1 MFATPSFTNRI
12 MSENNFKEIPLLM
25 NLGWHFEFFE
35 ILQHCGCQRP
45 SKENTGQKLYS
56 PYPEGNQLHLAQF
69 AMSCLS
75 NVHFPPTTR
84 NLFHYTP
91 RGHPQMTSS
100 FLGVRGVQFWGK
112 ICVLYLERSPRFAQK
127 SVNLQSCLYVFKSG
141 GADIN
146 RLFIYLSVLF
156 PETPSSGGAKVPP

>member
-1 MFATPSFTNRI
+1 
-12 MSENNFKEIPLLM
+12 M
-25 NLGWHFEFFE
+25 NLGWHSEFFE
-35 ILQHCGCQRP
+35 FLQHCSCQML

-56 PYPEGNQLHLAQF
+56 PYPEGNQSHLAQF

-100 FLGVRGVQFWGK
+100 FFGGSGGSNVEAKFVYYFRDKPTFCPKISFVIRLSNLGVLILTDCSFPFLTSFLK
-112 ICVLYLERSPRFAQK
+112 
-127 SVNLQSCLYVFKSG
+127 LQIGC
-141 GADIN
+141 
-146 RLFIYLSVLF
+146 
-156 PETPSSGGAKVPP
+156 

>member
-45 SKENTGQKLYS
+45 SKENTGQKSYF
-56 PYPEGNQLHLAQF
+56 PYPEGNQSHLAQF

-91 RGHPQMTSS
+91 RGHPQMTSYLYF
-100 FLGVRGVQFWGK
+100 FLILIFFFWG
-112 ICVLYLERSPRFAQK
+112 
-127 SVNLQSCLYVFKSG
+127 G
-141 GADIN
+141 G
-146 RLFIYLSVLF
+146 V
-156 PETPSSGGAKVPP
+156 EG